1 MLPHNIELKLK
12 MLINKK
18 GTLMKLTNF
27 TGTTDQDRI
36 NFLHTYRV
44 KDFQSLRDILVG
56 NPVSFVTVRHPFERL
71 VSGYSMAK
79 NKNIDYADTTFH
91 DFIIKDVIMK
101 VKENKSHE
109 KFREM
114 NPHWRPYNTY
124 CAFCNIPYSV
134 VSKMET
140 FDQDK
145 ERILELAGLEDRQ
158 RGQRLYVHGGDDI
171 QNMTRQLFKN
181 ISPQHKNDLLNI
193 YKHDFKMFDY
203 NDKSY

>member
-1 MLPHNIELKLK
+1 
-12 MLINKK
+12 MLIYQK

-27 TGTTDQDRI
+27 TGTTVRDRI
-36 NFLHTYRV
+36 QFLHTYRV
-44 KDFQSLRDILVG
+44 KDSKSLRDILAG
-56 NPVSFVTVRHPFERL
+56 HPVSFVTVRHPFERL
-71 VSGYSMAK
+71 VSGYSMVK
-79 NKNIDYADTTFH
+79 SEKKDYADTTFH

-101 VKENKSHE
+101 VKENKSEE

-114 NPHWRPYNTY
+114 NPHWRPSNTY

-140 FDQDK
+140 FNQDK
-145 ERILELAGLEDRQ
+145 ERILELVGLEDKQ

-171 QNMTRQLFKN
+171 QNITRQLFKD

-193 YKHDFKMFDY
+193 YKYDFEMFDY
-203 NDKSY
+203 NDKLY